1 MSENGGAEEGL
12 EMVVA
17 ALERGQMKQPR
28 LDLPASVVMVVRIAV
43 VRNTGPVAVVV
54 VVRIAVVLNTG
65 PLAMVVVLPRAKAPA
80 AWAAVAAT
88 VVVVIVFLQG
98 AVWTMPSS
106 VVVIVLLPRAK
117 APAARAKA
125 VAVVVLLEGAAR
137 TMPSSAARPC
147 ESAPAGPV
155 KVPQAAGR
163 SRSSERSC
171 RSPQS
176 RGSRCRQRCTASSPA
191 RC

>member
-1 MSENGGAEEGL
+1 MSVAEARLATRGTAEEGL

-17 ALERGQMKQPR
+17 ALERGQLKQPR

-54 VVRIAVVLNTG
+54 VVRIAVVRNTG
-65 PLAMVVVLPRAKAPA
+65 PVAVVV
-80 AWAAVAAT
+80 
-88 VVVVIVFLQG
+88 
-98 AVWTMPSS
+98 
-106 VVVIVLLPRAK
+106 VLLPRAK

-125 VAVVVLLEGAAR
+125 VAVVVVVSKAPARAKAVAVVLVVLLEGAAR

-147 ESAPAGPV
+147 ESAPAGRV
-155 KVPQAAGR
+155 KVPQAAGW
-163 SRSSERSC
+163 SRCSERSC
-171 RSPQS
+171 RSPQT
-176 RGSRCRQRCTASSPA
+176 RGSRCGQRCTASSPA